1 MEARGIDVAERR
13 SRIAVRC
20 KLCTRSRKFRLR
32 GSSVCTREVDVP
44 ASWIEC
50 LSLWGSESDR
60 SG

>member
-1 MEARGIDVAERR
+1 MEARGIDVVER
-13 SRIAVRC
+13 
-20 KLCTRSRKFRLR
+20 RSRKFRLR

-50 LSLWGSESDR
+50 LSLWGSESDG